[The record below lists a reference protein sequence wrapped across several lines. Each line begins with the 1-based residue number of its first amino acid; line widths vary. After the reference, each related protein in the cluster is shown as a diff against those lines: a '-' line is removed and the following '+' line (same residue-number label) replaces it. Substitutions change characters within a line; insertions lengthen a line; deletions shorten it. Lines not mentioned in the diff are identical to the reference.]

1 MSDEDTKTS
10 FEGMCP
16 GIQGALDQ
24 DDGGWARVLEVA
36 GGDMENRV
44 IKGDVLVLLLLLPLP
59 FL

>member
-1 MSDEDTKTS
+1 MSDEVTKTS

-16 GIQGALDQ
+16 GFQGALDQ
-24 DDGGWARVLEVA
+24 VEGGWARVVEVA